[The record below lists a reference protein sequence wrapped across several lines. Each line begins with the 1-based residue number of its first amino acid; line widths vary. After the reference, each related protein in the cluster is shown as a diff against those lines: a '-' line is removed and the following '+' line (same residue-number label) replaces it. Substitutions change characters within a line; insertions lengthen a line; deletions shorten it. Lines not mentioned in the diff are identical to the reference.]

1 MSASGTDEYFEVR
14 IKIIYDNDKK
24 IFDVILFARLSCS
37 M

>member
-14 IKIIYDNDKK
+14 IKIIYDKK
-24 IFDVILFARLSCS
+24 IFDVDLFSRLSCS